1 MGPYHAQ
8 ISFTINIFPTL
19 PDGSLVPSPLTAS
32 ELEELG
38 IKPKAV
44 FNITGF
50 NKEDCI
56 TKIREALSKINYAE

>member
-19 PDGSLVPSPLTAS
+19 PDGSLIPQPITSS

-38 IKPKAV
+38 IKQKAV
-44 FNITGF
+44 LNITGF
-50 NKEDCI
+50 NKQDCI
-56 TKIREALSKINYAE
+56 EKIKEALSRIKYE

>member
-19 PDGSLVPSPLTAS
+19 SDGSLVPQPLTKT
-32 ELEELG
+32 ELEECG
-38 IKPKAV
+38 IKSKAV

-56 TKIREALSKINYAE
+56 QKIREALSKINYAE